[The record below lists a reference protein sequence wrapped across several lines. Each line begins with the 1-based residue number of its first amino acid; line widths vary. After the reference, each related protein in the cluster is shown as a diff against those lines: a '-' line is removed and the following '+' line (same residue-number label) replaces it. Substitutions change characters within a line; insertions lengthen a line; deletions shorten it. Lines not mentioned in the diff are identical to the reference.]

1 MSKES
6 KFNGSVLFNGTMIIN
21 IKGKPYRVKVD
32 YLGGSLK
39 HADPKRELIVLLR
52 DHVQYNEIDTGYYK
66 RIEAKG
72 DEQEDSF
79 GLRPNAEDCG
89 WSVHNYADVIAW
101 GYAEEL
107 EVEMI
112 APEIEHEA
120 DDNVRLA
127 FQRKDGQIGIQV
139 KCSKNQLTEYLGAAQ
154 KWLQPTLENFTEF
167 TDKNPDINEVHY
179 FTKANEW
186 EE

>member
-52 DHVQYNEIDTGYYK
+52 DHIQYNEIDTGYYK

-72 DEQEDSF
+72 DEQEDFF

-112 APEIEHEA
+112 APEIKHEA

-127 FQRKDGQIGIQV
+127 FQRKDGKIGIQV